1 MTREER
7 MNRRREAGKG
17 YTYKPNPYPK
27 NSREYIE
34 EKATRAFKNVSHKL
48 PTAKMTSIM
57 AKLKNF
63 LAEEEAKIKKKHDA
77 KNLTVEL

>member
-7 MNRRREAGKG
+7 MSRRREVGKG

-34 EKATRAFKNVSHKL
+34 EKAMRAFKNVSHKL
-48 PTAKMTSIM
+48 PTAKMTSIT
-57 AKLKNF
+57 AKLENF
-63 LAEEEAKIKKKHDA
+63 LAEEEAKIKKKHDT
-77 KNLTVEL
+77 KTSVSE